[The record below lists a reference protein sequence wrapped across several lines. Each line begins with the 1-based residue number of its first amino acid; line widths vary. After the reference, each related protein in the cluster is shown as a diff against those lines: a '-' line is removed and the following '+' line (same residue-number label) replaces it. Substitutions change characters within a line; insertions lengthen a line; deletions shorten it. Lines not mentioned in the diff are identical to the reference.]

1 LIGSGSYAGGWP
13 AFEAS
18 NSVGM
23 NCLPGIRTSG
33 VDSVASF
40 LATSGFNWFHST
52 KQIGTAAVG

>member
-1 LIGSGSYAGGWP
+1 MKTVRDAPSLIGSGSYAGGWP

-40 LATSGFNWFHST
+40 LATSGS
-52 KQIGTAAVG
+52 GG